1 MSILKN
7 ASAFI
12 RVMYY
17 ISKFNKNGKQL
28 EKYRLEGNYEA
39 ERELIN
45 SQVTKI
51 IWQIADSLNVD
62 FIIEG
67 QENVPES
74 GPVIIYANHQ
84 GFADIL
90 AVYTAINK
98 FQFGFVAKEEFRKW
112 GPVAT
117 GVKYTRSIFLDRGNA
132 RAAIQAINDVKA
144 LTDEGFSLCIF
155 PEGTRS
161 RGKGVGEFKPGAFKF
176 AQKSNVPVL
185 PVTIDGSHKMYEVDN
200 KFHPCTIKVIVHPL
214 VHIEEM
220 GKKEQKAAW
229 EEIVDTI
236 TKPLIKEPSS
246 EALD

>member
-1 MSILKN
+1 MSLIKN
-7 ASAFI
+7 ASAFL
-12 RVMYY
+12 RVMYF
-17 ISKFNKNGKQL
+17 ISKYNRNGKQL
-28 EKYRLEGNYEA
+28 EKYRKEGNYET

-45 SQVTKI
+45 EQVTKVI
-51 IWQIADSLNVD
+51 AQISNSLGVD
-62 FIIEG
+62 FVIEG

-132 RAAIQAINDVKA
+132 RAAIQAVNEVKA

-161 RGKGVGEFKPGAFKF
+161 RGKGIGEFKLGAFKF
-176 AQKSNVPVL
+176 AQKANVPVL
-185 PVTIDGSHKMYEVDN
+185 PVTIDGSHKMFEIDN
-200 KFHPCTIKVIVHPL
+200 KFHPCTVKVIVHPL

-220 GKKEQKAAW
+220 DRKEQKQAW
-229 EEIVDTI
+229 NDIVETI
-236 TKPLIKEPSS
+236 TAPLVQES
-246 EALD
+246 